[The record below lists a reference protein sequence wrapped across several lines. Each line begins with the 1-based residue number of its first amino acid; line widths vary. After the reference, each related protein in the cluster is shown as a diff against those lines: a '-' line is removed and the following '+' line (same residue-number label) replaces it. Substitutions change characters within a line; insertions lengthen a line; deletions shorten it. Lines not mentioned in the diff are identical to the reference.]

1 MNIIRSIDEKLMRLL
16 TYNWRY
22 RDLDNRP
29 QTRIVIVSTLIPTLM
44 TIDVM
49 TSGFSPLNTMGILY
63 WLPAFYEWRLWYR
76 LRKRRAK
83 RDK

>member
-16 TYNWRY
+16 TCRY
-22 RDLDNRP
+22 HDLDNRA
-29 QTRIVIVSTLIPTLM
+29 QTKIAIVSTLIPTLM
-44 TIDVM
+44 TIDVI
-49 TSGFSPLNTMGILY
+49 TSGFGPLNTMGILY

-76 LRKRRAK
+76 LRKRRAN

>member
-16 TYNWRY
+16 TCNWRY
-22 RDLDNRP
+22 RDLDNRS
-29 QTRIVIVSTLIPTLM
+29 QTKIAIVSTLIPTLM
-44 TIDVM
+44 TIDVI
-49 TSGFSPLNTMGILY
+49 TSGFSLLNIIGILY

-83 RDK
+83 RDE